1 MANITVLTQNGQSIQ
16 MVCHYST
23 PVGNNAVGVSWANA
37 IVGAGLNSTVLS
49 SASTSAWNISSADLA
64 AVQAGTLREC
74 LVSFSVANLAGLTG
88 PQKQTALAAIY
99 NQTIAADQAALAQQ
113 LEFFGYTQ

>member
-1 MANITVLTQNGQSIQ
+1 MANVTILTQIGQSIQ

-37 IVGAGLNSTVLS
+37 LVGAGLNTTVLS
-49 SASTSAWNISSADLA
+49 SASTSPWNISSADLA
-64 AVQAGTLREC
+64 SIQAGTLRE
-74 LVSFSVANLAGLTG
+74 VVAQFNVANLAGLTG
-88 PQKQTALAAIY
+88 PQKQTALTAIY
-99 NQTIAADQAALAQQ
+99 NQVTAADQAALAQQ